1 MRTRLPFTYFT
12 TSFFTFNTILTQL
25 YYNTATQA
33 KFLANTTDIKLA
45 STKQNMFAS
54 QPHAPKSPG
63 NQKKIKASPSPRMAI
78 AGYGWLKNRHT
89 LFFSIHPL
97 LVEWDNNSNTLVRRF
112 VISIHPLLVEWD
124 FCVISPSRASPNFN
138 PPTPC
143 GVGRQKVCFCAIFLR
158 EAFIFK
164 YRLLASIRQV
174 SFITSAFTS
183 FHLLSHKN
191 YGANC
196 PAFGRQL

>member
-12 TSFFTFNTILTQL
+12 TTFFTFNTILTQL

-54 QPHAPKSPG
+54 QPHAPKVWEI
-63 NQKKIKASPSPRMAI
+63 KKIKASPSPRMAI

-97 LVEWDNNSNTLVRRF
+97 LVEWDVEVNKREPPPH
-112 VISIHPLLVEWD
+112 ISIHPLLVEWD
-124 FCVISPSRASPNFN
+124 SPQAARHERGRYFN

-143 GVGRQKVCFCAIFLR
+143 GVGPVCEVTVAVD
-158 EAFIFK
+158 
-164 YRLLASIRQV
+164 RLFQSTHSLWSGTRCHQR
-174 SFITSAFTS
+174 T
-183 FHLLSHKN
+183 
-191 YGANC
+191 
-196 PAFGRQL
+196 